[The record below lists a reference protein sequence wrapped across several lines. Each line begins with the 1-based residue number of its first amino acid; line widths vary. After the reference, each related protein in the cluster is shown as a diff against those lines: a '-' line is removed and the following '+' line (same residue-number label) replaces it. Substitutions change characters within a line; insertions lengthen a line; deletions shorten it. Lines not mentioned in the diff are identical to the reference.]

1 LSWGSEKWVIGAVKL
16 VYQCGIVPENISQ
29 GIAAALLF
37 EGEEDKEAKKLTQ
50 MRKKEGIDAILRKV
64 CQIDPEGRLAS
75 LIKKSLK
82 ELSK

>member
-1 LSWGSEKWVIGAVKL
+1 
-16 VYQCGIVPENISQ
+16 
-29 GIAAALLF
+29 
-37 EGEEDKEAKKLTQ
+37 

-82 ELSK
+82 ESSE